1 MKKSQFLACCFAM
14 LALVLF
20 VSQEEKPEMM
30 VSKEMDSMIEI
41 VLKNNKN
48 QLIPL
53 TVQSGCT
60 NEVDCLNESLFLMSK
75 DYDELY
81 STIPVSSAVQLIEC
95 ENICRIDFT
104 SEILEFEPKHQH
116 QIQQVLSYLLKDYPE
131 VVITVDGKEESKLH
145 LDSIGFLNS
154 IYFLEEDYHRGYLYQ
169 MFMIEEVQN
178 QKVAVPVVV
187 YSSNSNPVEV
197 IELYYGKNASVQ
209 FDNIHFHTV
218 DIIDG
223 EPLEVRLSQECMI
236 NQSLN
241 DDLVLPI
248 FYSLQKHTKAHAV
261 EIVVDGVIVKEI
273 VLDDLNIN
281 EFVLSK

>member
-1 MKKSQFLACCFAM
+1 MKKNQFLVCCFAM
-14 LALVLF
+14 LALVLL

-75 DYDELY
+75 DYDGLY
-81 STIPVSSAVQLIEC
+81 STIPVSAAVQLIEC

-104 SEILEFEPKHQH
+104 SEILEFEPKHLNQMK
-116 QIQQVLSYLLKDYPE
+116 QVLHFLLKDYPD
-131 VVITVDGKEESKLH
+131 VLITVEGKEDPRLQ
-145 LDSIGFLNS
+145 LDSSNYLNAT
-154 IYFLEEDYHRGYLYQ
+154 YFLDEDYHRGYLYQ
-169 MFMIEEVQN
+169 MFMIEEIQN

-187 YSSNSNPVEV
+187 YSSVSNPVEV
-197 IELYYGKNASVQ
+197 IELYYGTTTSVQ
-209 FDNIHFHTV
+209 FDNLHFRTV
-218 DIIDG
+218 ELIDG

-241 DDLVLPI
+241 DELVLPI
-248 FYSLQKHTKAHAV
+248 LYSLQYHTNVHVVK
-261 EIVVDGVIVKEI
+261 IVVDGVLVKE
-273 VLDDLNIN
+273 VDLDDLNIN